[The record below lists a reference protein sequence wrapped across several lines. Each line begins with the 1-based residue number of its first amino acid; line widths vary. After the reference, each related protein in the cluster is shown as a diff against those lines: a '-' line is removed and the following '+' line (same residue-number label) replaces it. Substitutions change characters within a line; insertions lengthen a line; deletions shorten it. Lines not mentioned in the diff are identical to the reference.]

1 MKARKSP
8 TKVSIAMETIVASR
22 SSHAQQDFL
31 SRRNC
36 NFRDNTYNNDS
47 YLDEADMN
55 S

>member
-1 MKARKSP
+1 MDK
-8 TKVSIAMETIVASR
+8 IVASR
-22 SSHAQQDFL
+22 SSHAPHHSLKRDN
-31 SRRNC
+31 R